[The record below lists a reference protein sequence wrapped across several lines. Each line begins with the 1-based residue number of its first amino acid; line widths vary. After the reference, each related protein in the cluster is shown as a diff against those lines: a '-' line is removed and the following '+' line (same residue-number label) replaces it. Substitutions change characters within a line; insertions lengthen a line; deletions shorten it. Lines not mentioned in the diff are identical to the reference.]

1 MNELS
6 SRLGFNSEVRIARSD
21 ERGSV
26 GGIAFYKRA
35 PSPMYFVEYVT
46 PDGRATEGWFHD
58 DELVEV
64 TRGE

>member
-1 MNELS
+1 MSEFN
-6 SRLGFNSEVRIARSD
+6 SRLDFNSEVRIARSD

-26 GGIAFYKRA
+26 IGVAFYKRT

-46 PDGRATEGWFHD
+46 PDGRAVDGWFHD

>member
-1 MNELS
+1 MSSVN
-6 SRLGFNSEVRIARSD
+6 SRLGFDSEVRIARSD

-26 GGIAFYKRA
+26 CGIAFYKRA

-46 PDGRATEGWFHD
+46 PDGRAVEGWFHD